1 MDFVLTREDYVSSK
15 PDPEPYLL
23 ALSRSGASADECLV
37 VEDSQRGLRAA
48 IAAGIDCAVVYNA
61 FTTSHDFTGAAHLLD
76 SIQDVP
82 AIVERWRPA

>member
-1 MDFVLTREDYVSSK
+1 VSSK

-23 ALSRSGASADECLV
+23 ALSRFGVHAHECLV

-61 FTTSHDFTGAAHLLD
+61 FTASHNFTGAAHLLR
-76 SIQDVP
+76 SIDELP
-82 AIVERWRPA
+82 GIIDDRSS